1 MVLGVIISVPRAEK
15 LFLLV
20 LSILALES
28 AHSIRFFYRHFLS
41 GITKKSLNAFYYACS
56 YAKVDCSGF
65 MNVTAK
71 IALHLIPESLKS
83 QPVFICIDDTMVSK
97 FRSLDRVFIR
107 HLRKKQNV
115 VSLQQSKTVIAVLIQ
130 PR

>member
-1 MVLGVIISVPRAEK
+1 MWEHTVQLKMVPDYMDGTGRNNFSPKSWKAVSVGTLNTGFGVGS
-15 LFLLV
+15 F
-20 LSILALES
+20 
-28 AHSIRFFYRHFLS
+28 HTFFYRHFLS

-83 QPVFICIDDTMVSK
+83 QPV
-97 FRSLDRVFIR
+97 LIR
-107 HLRKKQNV
+107 
-115 VSLQQSKTVIAVLIQ
+115 
-130 PR
+130 